1 MKPLLC
7 GVCVKPLKLLSNG
20 AYSCSTADCSGI
32 GRWDAA
38 TVNFCVA
45 FEAARLFQ
53 FDLVI
58 TKAVAAHNEAAYMTL
73 ETLGVLPL
81 KCTPVRIDGRRLL
94 HMVGEYFRGGVFAV
108 KAGGAVE

>member
-1 MKPLLC
+1 MPR
-7 GVCVKPLKLLSNG
+7 P
-20 AYSCSTADCSGI
+20 STSASRSRPHASSSSI
-32 GRWDAA
+32 
-38 TVNFCVA
+38 
-45 FEAARLFQ
+45 
-53 FDLVI
+53 LVI